1 LFPSDHAALDFA
13 LATTLLLVLRR
24 IDLPADGYALPFV
37 CPPRARWRA
46 HHARRGRLRLILRA
60 VSMSRVLSPD
70 PQLLP
75 REPLAL
81 GEGALWLPGEA
92 LPGADTL
99 PALVDT
105 LLAASPLRH
114 MVTPGGQ
121 RMSVAMSNCGA
132 TGWISDRRGYRYDSI
147 DPQTHRPWPA
157 MPPVLRALARR
168 AAARAGYA
176 DFEPDA
182 CLINRYAPGTRLT
195 LHQDRNERDL
205 SAPVVS
211 LSLGL
216 PAVFLWGGLRRTDGV
231 RRVPLLHGDIV
242 VWGGPDRLVFHGVA
256 ALKDGEHPV
265 TGRCRLNL
273 TFRRAL

>member
-1 LFPSDHAALDFA
+1 MHRSALSSD
-13 LATTLLLVLRR
+13 
-24 IDLPADGYALPFV
+24 PE
-37 CPPRARWRA
+37 
-46 HHARRGRLRLILRA
+46 
-60 VSMSRVLSPD
+60 
-70 PQLLP
+70 LLP

-92 LPGADTL
+92 LAVADTL

-105 LLAASPLRH
+105 LLTESPLRH
-114 MVTPGGQ
+114 MMTPGGQ
-121 RMSVAMSNCGA
+121 RMSVQMSNCGA
-132 TGWISDRRGYRYDSI
+132 VGWVSDRRGYRYERI
-147 DPQTHRPWPA
+147 DPQTQRPWPI
-157 MPPVLRALARR
+157 MPLALRALARR

-216 PAVFLWGGLRRTDGV
+216 PAVFLWGGGRRADRV
-231 RRVPLLHGDIV
+231 RRLPLQHGDIV

-256 ALKDGEHPV
+256 PLKDGEHPA
-265 TGRCRLNL
+265 TGRYRLNL